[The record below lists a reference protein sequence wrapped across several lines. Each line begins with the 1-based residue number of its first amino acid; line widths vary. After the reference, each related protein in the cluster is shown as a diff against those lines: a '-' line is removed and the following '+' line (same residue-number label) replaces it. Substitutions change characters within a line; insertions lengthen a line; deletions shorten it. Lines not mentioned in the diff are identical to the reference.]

1 MRPEPQAPP
10 TSCFG
15 RFSRCGTS
23 YASSATSTTASTTT
37 RIFWRRCFAAI
48 RALFA
53 EPRRLI
59 AAAEAIYGAVVV
71 VVLVEVAP
79 VVEPGAGVGA
89 DPCTNALSA
98 SVAVIRPPLSPA
110 ENETLSMA

>member
-1 MRPEPQAPP
+1 MRPERQAPP
-10 TSCFG
+10 TSCSA
-15 RFSRCGTS
+15 FSRCGTS
-23 YASSATSTTASTTT
+23 YASSATNTTASTTT

-79 VVEPGAGVGA
+79 VVEPGAAAGA

-98 SVAVIRPPLSPA
+98 RVAVITPPLSPA
-110 ENETLSMA
+110 ENERLSMA